1 MSENNILG
9 PKFHNIP
16 LLVNFI
22 GLFSLSKFIMT
33 PMAVRDD
40 EISDRFGGHFDGW
53 SDEDVIRAYL
63 VHQLRRQE
71 AESLSQQM
79 EYLTPMR
86 PMFTSSSQLAGYR
99 SLSGGFL
106 AVSLKAIWRI

>member
-1 MSENNILG
+1 MRTMLTLG
-9 PKFHNIP
+9 
-16 LLVNFI
+16 V
-22 GLFSLSKFIMT
+22 
-33 PMAVRDD
+33 D

-63 VHQLRRQE
+63 VHHLRKQEDQSQMQQL
-71 AESLSQQM
+71 

-99 SLSGGFL
+99 SMSGSLLTVSHIHICNTYQRIYKTNLPYFLGWGQVPFGF
-106 AVSLKAIWRI
+106 V